1 MGFRLLPA
9 SSVGAMDLFSRV
21 AAVEVRNFDPYTDNL
36 KFQRQKTI
44 CFLNRPLDFLAV
56 LSTTVIDFII
66 ILD

>member
-21 AAVEVRNFDPYTDNL
+21 AAVEVRNFDNL
-36 KFQRQKTI
+36 KSQRQKTI

>member
-1 MGFRLLPA
+1 MGFRLLSA

-21 AAVEVRNFDPYTDNL
+21 AAVEVRNFDNL
-36 KFQRQKTI
+36 KSQRQKTI

>member
-36 KFQRQKTI
+36 KSQRQDYI
-44 CFLNRPLDFLAV
+44 CFLNRPLDVLAV
-56 LSTTVIDFII
+56 LSTTAIDFII

>member
-36 KFQRQKTI
+36 KSKDKTI